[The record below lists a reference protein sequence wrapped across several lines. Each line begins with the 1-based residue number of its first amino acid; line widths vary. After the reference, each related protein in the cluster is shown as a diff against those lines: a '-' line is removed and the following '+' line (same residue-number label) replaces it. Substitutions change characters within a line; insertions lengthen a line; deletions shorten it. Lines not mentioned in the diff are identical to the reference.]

1 MRMNVPQ
8 ITTMTTETR
17 GCSRWTSAQSFP
29 SFLGIVAFLF
39 FFIVGGQA
47 SVIAQSE
54 VGSLPESSQTTQVKE
69 QVSVKEQTKRILGLI
84 PNFRAVSTDTV
95 LPPQSIKVKFATATE
110 DSFDYSSLFIPAVL
124 AGYSMGTNSTPQF
137 GHGVKGY
144 GRYFWRAAV
153 DQTTENYLVE
163 FVVPS
168 VAHQDTRYYTLGR
181 GGFVRRTGYALSR
194 VVVTRGDSANAQF
207 NVSEVLGAGG
217 SAAISSTYYPS
228 SQRDF
233 ADVGKQWG
241 VNIGVD
247 AISFVAKEFWPDI
260 NYHLFH
266 GSRPGVNKSDVPMQ

>member
-1 MRMNVPQ
+1 MNLPQ
-8 ITTMTTETR
+8 MIFMTTETR
-17 GCSRWTSAQSFP
+17 GCSSWNSAQFSLR
-29 SFLGIVAFLF
+29 FLGIVAFLF
-39 FFIVGGQA
+39 VFMVGGQVRA
-47 SVIAQSE
+47 VAQSDGAP
-54 VGSLPESSQTTQVKE
+54 VPQASPIPQMKE

-95 LPPQSIKVKFATATE
+95 LPPQSTRVKFATATE
-110 DSFDYSSLFIPAVL
+110 DSFDYSSIFIPAML

-137 GHGVKGY
+137 GHGVEGY
-144 GRYFWRAAV
+144 GQYFWRAAV

-168 VAHQDTRYYTLGR
+168 LAHQDTRYYTLGR
-181 GGFVRRTGYALSR
+181 GGFVKRTGYALSR

-207 NVSEVLGAGG
+207 NISEVLGAGG
-217 SAAISSTYYPS
+217 SAALSSTYYPS

-260 NYHLFH
+260 NYHLFR
-266 GSRPGVNKSDVPMQ
+266 GSRPGVNRSDVPMQ